1 MHLRRCVSKHY
12 PDFKLLIGKTKNQYF
27 ASMQVEANKGARV
40 GNVITD
46 TICVFIIYSII
57 EIVYSILYTALYEDY
72 PFIPGFLFYLI
83 YSAYYF
89 LFEQFVGA
97 TPGKMLTGTVVR
109 NYDGSKPSVK
119 RIFLRSVLRIFPHDQ
134 LSFLCGATG
143 LHDEL
148 SKTKVVYK
156 RPGM

>member
-1 MHLRRCVSKHY
+1 
-12 PDFKLLIGKTKNQYF
+12 
-27 ASMQVEANKGARV
+27 MQVEANKGARV
-40 GNVITD
+40 GNVIVD
-46 TICVFIIYSII
+46 TICVFIIYYLI
-57 EIVYSILYTALYEDY
+57 EVLYTLGYFAVFGDY
-72 PFIPGFLFYLI
+72 PFMPGFVFYLI
-83 YSAYYF
+83 YCSYYF
-89 LFEQFVGA
+89 LFEQFAGA
-97 TPGKMLTGTVVR
+97 TPGKLLTGTVVR

-156 RPGM
+156 PVVML

>member
-1 MHLRRCVSKHY
+1 MVEEK
-12 PDFKLLIGKTKNQYF
+12 KMK
-27 ASMQVEANKGARV
+27 EANKGARV
-40 GNVITD
+40 GNAIAD
-46 TICVFIIYSII
+46 TICVVIIYYLI
-57 EIVYSILYTALYEDY
+57 EVMYTIVYFAVFDDY
-72 PFIPGFLFYLI
+72 PFVPGFLFYLI
-83 YSAYYF
+83 YTGYYF
-89 LFEQFVGA
+89 LFEQFSGT
-97 TPGKMLTGTVVR
+97 TPGKLLTGTVVR

-156 RPGM
+156 PEVKFSLSVDDSR